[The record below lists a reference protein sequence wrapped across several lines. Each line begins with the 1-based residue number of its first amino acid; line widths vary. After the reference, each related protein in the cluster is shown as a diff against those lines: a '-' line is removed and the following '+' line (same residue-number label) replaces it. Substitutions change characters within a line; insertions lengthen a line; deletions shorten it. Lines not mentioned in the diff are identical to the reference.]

1 MNDIHTCP
9 MWGAAVVESEALC
22 RTLVDMV
29 LFDRM
34 TYARSVLENFALM
47 KLRIQGE
54 YSVQVPTSAPTTVI
68 SGVIDY
74 ALGYGDYGDR
84 LETVIAVEV
93 EKPSTYAMLKM
104 ISMSGRCSE
113 MVKADR
119 LFS

>member
-9 MWGAAVVESEALC
+9 MWAAAVVESEALC
-22 RTLVDMV
+22 RTLFDMV
-29 LFDRM
+29 LLDRM

-54 YSVQVPTSAPTTVI
+54 YSVQVPTSAPNTVI

-93 EKPSTYAMLKM
+93 GKPSTYALSQVVCYLG
-104 ISMSGRCSE
+104 IHFRH
-113 MVKADR
+113 
-119 LFS
+119 F